1 MTDTKNSV
9 DAEWMEVKNMI
20 EPTETDNLPT
30 EEGPANGEPTS
41 VEMPVTPKRGFLA
54 MSPER
59 LKQITSQGGKAAH
72 AAGLANKFT
81 TETAREAGKVG
92 GAKTSAD
99 RAHMAEIGR
108 LGGLA
113 KHKKRVA
120 ATEGGQS

>member
-1 MTDTKNSV
+1 MNDS
-9 DAEWMEVKNMI
+9 
-20 EPTETDNLPT
+20 PT
-30 EEGPANGEPTS
+30 EEYSADTEERTMPAPRKG
-41 VEMPVTPKRGFLA
+41 GFSA

-99 RAHMAEIGR
+99 RAHMSEIGR
-108 LGGLA
+108 RGALARRKKPVAQPTDEVLGG
-113 KHKKRVA
+113 KG
-120 ATEGGQS
+120 E